1 MLKIND
7 RTIEAVAA
15 LLYNSIYDLGHV
27 SEGAWCAEARRD
39 DPAYL
44 AFAGALLQAVRS
56 DPDTPDPD
64 IIQHAVQ
71 LTRQNR
77 IAGFGWETIVI
88 DQEYTSLP
96 SETETVFPNIKSFIT
111 DPGCV
116 YLESTFLDF
125 NVDVD

>member
-15 LLYNSIYDLGHV
+15 LLYNSIYDLSHG
-27 SEGAWCAEARRD
+27 SEGAWCVEERRD

-44 AFAGALLQAVRS
+44 AFASALLQAVRS
-56 DPDTPDPD
+56 NPDTPDHD
-64 IIQHAVQ
+64 IIQHAIQ

-77 IAGFGWETIVI
+77 NAGFGWETIVI

-96 SETETVFPNIKSFIT
+96 GETETVFPDIKGFIT
-111 DPGCV
+111 DPGYV
-116 YLESTFLDF
+116 YLESAFLDF